1 MADLNLFSPA
11 RLGPLELPNRV
22 VMAPLTRCRAHGNV
36 PNELMV
42 EYYRQRAGAGLIISE
57 GTSPSPNG
65 VGYPRMPGIWS
76 REQVT
81 AWSKITK
88 VLHDGGSKAFMQ
100 VMHCGRMA
108 IAENLP
114 AGARVL
120 APSAVPANAMMRTAD
135 DRKVNLPVP
144 EEMTAADVAH
154 AIGEYVTAAVNAREA
169 GFDGVELHGANGY
182 LIEQFISPQTNQ
194 RSDRYGGSIA
204 NRCRFVLEVAEAVA
218 AAIGAD
224 RTGIRLS
231 PYGVAS
237 DMRPYP
243 EVDETYAY
251 LAEALDKMGIIYIHT
266 VDNSSRGAPP
276 VPMAMKETIRATFGK
291 TVIIS
296 GGYSRERAD
305 ADLQSGLGTLVAF
318 GRPFINNPDL
328 VERLRHGWPLSSD
341 LKEEYYYTADEVG
354 YTDYPAY
361 STENVS

>member
-1 MADLNLFSPA
+1 MAELNLFTPA

-36 PNELMV
+36 PNDLMV
-42 EYYRQRAGAGLIISE
+42 EYYRQRAGAGLIITE

-76 REQVT
+76 REQVE
-81 AWSKITK
+81 AWSKITE
-88 VLHDGGSKAFMQ
+88 VLHAGGSKTYMQ
-100 VMHCGRMA
+100 VMHCGRIA
-108 IAENLP
+108 IPENLP

-120 APSAVPANAMMRTAD
+120 APSAVRANAKMRTSD
-135 DRKVNLPVP
+135 DQKVDLPEP
-144 EEMTAADVAH
+144 EAMTEAEVEH
-154 AIGEYVTAAVNAREA
+154 AIGEYVTAAKNAREA
-169 GFDGVELHGANGY
+169 GFDGIELHGANGY

-194 RSDRYGGSIA
+194 RTDRYGGSVV
-204 NRCRFVLEVAEAVA
+204 NRCRFVLEVARSVA
-218 AAIGAD
+218 ATIGAD

-243 EVDETYAY
+243 EVDETYTY
-251 LAEALDKMGIIYIHT
+251 LAEQLDKMGIIYIHT

-276 VPMAMKETIRATFGK
+276 VPMSIKQTIRAEFAK

-305 ADLQSGLGTLVAF
+305 ADLQAGLGNLVAF

-328 VERLRHGWPLSSD
+328 VERLRNGWPLSTD
-341 LKEEYYYTADEVG
+341 LKEQYYYTADEVG
-354 YTDYPAY
+354 YTDYPVY
-361 STENVS
+361 KK